1 MSTPPGPTT
10 VGLHLP
16 APPRQH
22 PLFARKAQLEF
33 PPSTHSADALGE
45 VEADDTF
52 RYHVKGDANGSPVRA
67 SEWISTHLAEEVGI
81 TAPAPMVIEML
92 DGSTTF
98 GSRRI
103 AGAADAL
110 HTRAYLLSPSNAGMP
125 ITGLTPLLSSIYAF
139 DMFIFNDDRHFG
151 NYLSIDDLGK
161 RRLYTFDFS
170 RAFFWQWPWSGFPP
184 PFCNT
189 RICGSLLRQT
199 HGFDPAA
206 AHATLDRLSAV
217 SGDHL
222 DGLFRR
228 MPQDWTSAQLRDQ
241 TLAWWSSPAK
251 LARLVALKKGLTD
264 GTAL

>member
-1 MSTPPGPTT
+1 MTTQPPIA
-10 VGLHLP
+10 VDVHLP
-16 APPRQH
+16 VPQRQH
-22 PLFARKAQLEF
+22 PLFARKAQMEF

-110 HTRAYLLSPSNAGMP
+110 HTRAYLLSPSNAGVP
-125 ITGLTPLLSSIYAF
+125 VTGLTPLLSAIYAF

-151 NYLSIDDLGK
+151 NYLSVDDMGK

-184 PFCNT
+184 PHCNT
-189 RICGSLLRQT
+189 RFCGAILRQV

-206 AHATLDRLSAV
+206 AQATLDRLSAV
-217 SGDHL
+217 PADHL

-228 MPQDWTSAQLRDQ
+228 MPQGWISDSLRDQ
-241 TLAWWSSPAK
+241 MLAWWRSPAK
-251 LARLVALKKGLTD
+251 GARLDALKGGLTD